1 MFSHVALS
9 DDCEHTVGSCVL
21 APLLWNKVSMSLPSL
36 VDCVCVVIALAG
48 DSSSFSSSASSSSTS
63 ALTLFDWWP
72 FDTTISCNSCLQFS
86 ETSKITQWQLHF
98 CLQRT
103 QSQSYSRLDEAVWLC
118 PPVVPRLRQVLQ
130 MGFQWV
136 QCQLPTFHNVWN
148 NSQLFLPWLSP
159 KLASP
164 IVWQL
169 ECDLILWFQKQIY
182 SEEPSISARV
192 RATRMTDLSGRFT
205 SSDRN
210 LHISLTADA
219 SFLCSRHVIVSPSKR
234 PCACC

>member
-21 APLLWNKVSMSLPSL
+21 APLLWNKVSISLPSL

-48 DSSSFSSSASSSSTS
+48 DSSSLSSSASSSSTS

-103 QSQSYSRLDEAVWLC
+103 LSVIQSSRWSCLTMSSSCASSSSSSANGFLVGSM
-118 PPVVPRLRQVLQ
+118 PVAYIP
-130 MGFQWV
+130 
-136 QCQLPTFHNVWN
+136 QCLKH
-148 NSQLFLPWLSP
+148 
-159 KLASP
+159 
-164 IVWQL
+164 
-169 ECDLILWFQKQIY
+169 
-182 SEEPSISARV
+182 
-192 RATRMTDLSGRFT
+192 FT
-205 SSDRN
+205 TVS
-210 LHISLTADA
+210 SLTVSQACFTHCMAIRMWFDFVISEAD
-219 SFLCSRHVIVSPSKR
+219 I
-234 PCACC
+234 